1 LHLRHL
7 ARPTAKPK
15 LKQIII
21 VAQPSIQSRLSSHE
35 EVCAFRYE
43 QINARLKR
51 LEGIIIKACGAL
63 LIGMSGVIWTFL
75 LHTK

>member
-1 LHLRHL
+1 MS
-7 ARPTAKPK
+7 
-15 LKQIII
+15 
-21 VAQPSIQSRLSSHE
+21 QPSIQSRLSSHE

-63 LIGMSGVIWTFL
+63 LVGMSGIIWTFL

>member
-1 LHLRHL
+1 MS
-7 ARPTAKPK
+7 
-15 LKQIII
+15 
-21 VAQPSIQSRLSSHE
+21 QPSIQSRLSSHE

-63 LIGMSGVIWTFL
+63 LVGMFGIIWTFL

>member
-1 LHLRHL
+1 MS
-7 ARPTAKPK
+7 
-15 LKQIII
+15 
-21 VAQPSIQSRLSSHE
+21 QPSLQTRLSSHE

-75 LHTK
+75 IHTK

>member
-1 LHLRHL
+1 MQLIV
-7 ARPTAKPK
+7 KPK

-21 VAQPSIQSRLSSHE
+21 VSQPSIQTRLSSHE

-63 LIGMSGVIWTFL
+63 LVGMSGVIWTL
-75 LHTK
+75 ILHAK

>member
-1 LHLRHL
+1 MS
-7 ARPTAKPK
+7 
-15 LKQIII
+15 
-21 VAQPSIQSRLSSHE
+21 QPSIQSRLSSHE

-63 LIGMSGVIWTFL
+63 LVGMSGIIWTSL